1 MTEANLHSN
10 TPHMHVA
17 SILLQEQSMM
27 GRGSGAWGNMSER
40 EENGGKGRMGL
51 AVVLHQSI

>member
-1 MTEANLHSN
+1 
-10 TPHMHVA
+10 MHVA

-27 GRGSGAWGNMSER
+27 GRGSSAWGNMSER

-51 AVVLHQSI
+51 AVVLHQSIQPCTHI